1 MDNKNT
7 QLEQVNLPKDLQVKL
22 SELPQIISNKTKLIT
37 ELEMKV
43 NEARKGAESAEK
55 QAQEIKG
62 YETKK
67 IMGYE
72 YKSGDTKANVE
83 STQNVVKLLALA
95 QKKSTEALELS
106 FLFQKEL
113 ASTSEYLFY
122 LGCYNI
128 ATNESMIT
136 NLNKQLRGEGT
147 NGIKLSENVKE
158 QFKNVVQ
165 RLRAQKDV
173 LFRQQQIEE
182 KSKLQEDKLKSIE
195 TDIQIKTQNFEQELQ
210 NKEKAI
216 SQLLN
221 SLNNNN
227 EICAQK
233 IKELK
238 TLLENKDDIDKEQS
252 RLIHDLRNEVKE
264 INNTIQNLSRKL
276 YYSAIL
282 IAIIVVFSIS
292 LGIVHFCF

>member
-1 MDNKNT
+1 MDNKNS
-7 QLEQVNLPKDLQVKL
+7 QLEQVILPKDLQVKL

-43 NEARKGAESAEK
+43 NEARIKAESAEK

-62 YETKK
+62 YTTKK
-67 IMGYE
+67 FMGYE
-72 YKSGDTKANVE
+72 YKSGDTKENVE

-95 QKKSTEALELS
+95 QKKSTEALKLS

-128 ATNESMIT
+128 ATNESMIA

-182 KSKLQEDKLKSIE
+182 KSKLQEDKLKLIE
-195 TDIQIKTQNFEQELQ
+195 TDIQIKTQNFELELE

-216 SQLLN
+216 SQLHD
-221 SLNNNN
+221 SINNNN
-227 EICAQK
+227 EIQSEE
-233 IKELK
+233 IKKLK
-238 TLLENKDDIDKEQS
+238 SLLENNDDINKEQS
-252 RLIHDLRNEVKE
+252 ILINDLRLELKKANVD
-264 INNTIQNLSRKL
+264 IQNLSRKL
-276 YYSAIL
+276 YLRTIL
-282 IAIIVVFSIS
+282 TTIFVMLLFIFG
-292 LGIVHFCF
+292 LVHFYL